1 MRFNVHGFDQ
11 KMAIEFGLSNDE
23 LLILRHFEDF
33 VCSGKMDSF
42 YENGYMFYW
51 VNYEKFL
58 NDLPI
63 LNITKERLG
72 EIMVHSLGERP
83 KGLDAKLSSYSEKM
97 LKKVKN
103 RKYIGVLRS
112 KAIKN
117 PTIGVRS
124 YFSFTNKFY
133 ELKRHITSND
143 NEINTDSVL
152 IPDRVGINTN
162 TDSVLIPIQTRYQYR
177 NKDYS
182 INDYSIN
189 DNISPNKRDDIAIAP
204 DDRGVC
210 QEMIYPI
217 APNDRGVCHQVIG
230 NNTNIN
236 NTNISNNT
244 QSKKSL
250 KNDRTDSDA
259 HGNNESNLYYIA
271 SLNGGLCENLGS
283 ERPQGGFCENL
294 GVGSVRAPKKTY
306 NKKTYIKSN
315 TTPQNEPK
323 TDYLDLSFLD
333 LDIEKVK
340 LTKDEYDKLISK
352 FGKKYIHD
360 KIVSLENYIVNGK
373 GSRYK
378 SHYRA
383 LLTWGNGDASKG
395 IVPEVTKT
403 KNFLSGFKEL

>member
-1 MRFNVHGFDQ
+1 MDLLRDARKKDWFWLENDLIDNLNLNV
-11 KMAIEFGLSNDE
+11 
-23 LLILRHFEDF
+23 
-33 VCSGKMDSF
+33 
-42 YENGYMFYW
+42 
-51 VNYEKFL
+51 YEKMTYIVL
-58 NDLPI
+58 ARHAN
-63 LNITKERLG
+63 
-72 EIMVHSLGERP
+72 
-83 KGLDAKLSSYSEKM
+83 SESVCFPSNQTIA
-97 LKKVKN
+97 KKV
-103 RKYIGVLRS
+103 GCS
-112 KAIKN
+112 
-117 PTIGVRS
+117 
-124 YFSFTNKFY
+124 
-133 ELKRHITSND
+133 
-143 NEINTDSVL
+143 INTVRKAVNALEEKQLIKKTARKKNEKENDSNL
-152 IPDRVGINTN
+152 YCIMSAKGI
-162 TDSVLIPIQTRYQYR
+162 S
-177 NKDYS
+177 
-182 INDYSIN
+182 
-189 DNISPNKRDDIAIAP
+189 RDDIPIAG
-204 DDRGVC
+204 DDRGVYH
-210 QEMIYPI
+210 EMTYPI
-217 APNDRGVCHQVIG
+217 AGDDRGVCHQVIG

-283 ERPQGGFCENL
+283 ERPQGRFCENL
-294 GVGSVRAPKKTY
+294 GVGSMRAPKKTY

-315 TTPQNEPK
+315 TTTQKESK

-403 KNFLSGFKEL
+403 KNPLSGFKEL

>member
-103 RKYIGVLRS
+103 RKYIGILRS

-117 PTIGVRS
+117 PTIGIRS

-152 IPDRVGINTN
+152 IPDRVGINTD

-182 INDYSIN
+182 INDYSIK
-189 DNISPNKRDDIAIAP
+189 DNIPP
-204 DDRGVC
+204 
-210 QEMIYPI
+210 
-217 APNDRGVCHQVIG
+217 
-230 NNTNIN
+230 
-236 NTNISNNT
+236 
-244 QSKKSL
+244 
-250 KNDRTDSDA
+250 
-259 HGNNESNLYYIA
+259 
-271 SLNGGLCENLGS
+271 
-283 ERPQGGFCENL
+283 
-294 GVGSVRAPKKTY
+294 
-306 NKKTYIKSN
+306 NKKTNNK
-315 TTPQNEPK
+315 PK
-323 TDYLDLSFLD
+323 VDYLDLSFLD

-383 LLTWGNGDASKG
+383 LLTWGNGDMSKG
-395 IVPEVTKT
+395 ILEPVAKA
-403 KNFLSGFKEL
+403 KNPLSGFKEL

>member
-11 KMAIEFGLSNDE
+11 KIAIEFGLSNDE

-103 RKYIGVLRS
+103 RKYIGILRS

-117 PTIGVRS
+117 PTIGIRS

-152 IPDRVGINTN
+152 IPDRVGINTD

-189 DNISPNKRDDIAIAP
+189 DNIPP
-204 DDRGVC
+204 
-210 QEMIYPI
+210 
-217 APNDRGVCHQVIG
+217 
-230 NNTNIN
+230 
-236 NTNISNNT
+236 
-244 QSKKSL
+244 
-250 KNDRTDSDA
+250 
-259 HGNNESNLYYIA
+259 
-271 SLNGGLCENLGS
+271 
-283 ERPQGGFCENL
+283 
-294 GVGSVRAPKKTY
+294 
-306 NKKTYIKSN
+306 NKKTNNK
-315 TTPQNEPK
+315 PK
-323 TDYLDLSFLD
+323 VDYLDLSFLN

-383 LLTWGNGDASKG
+383 LLTWGNGDVSKG
-395 IVPEVTKT
+395 IVSEVTKA
-403 KNFLSGFKEL
+403 KNPLAGFKEL

>member
-83 KGLDAKLSSYSEKM
+83 KGLDAKLSFYSEKM

-189 DNISPNKRDDIAIAP
+189 DNISPNKRDDIPIAP
-204 DDRGVC
+204 DDRGVYH
-210 QEMIYPI
+210 EMTYPI

-230 NNTNIN
+230 
-236 NTNISNNT
+236 
-244 QSKKSL
+244 
-250 KNDRTDSDA
+250 
-259 HGNNESNLYYIA
+259 
-271 SLNGGLCENLGS
+271 
-283 ERPQGGFCENL
+283 
-294 GVGSVRAPKKTY
+294 KKTY

-315 TTPQNEPK
+315 TTTQNELK

-383 LLTWGNGDASKG
+383 LLTWGNGDVSKG
-395 IVPEVTKT
+395 IVSEVTKV
-403 KNFLSGFKEL
+403 KNPLAGFKEL